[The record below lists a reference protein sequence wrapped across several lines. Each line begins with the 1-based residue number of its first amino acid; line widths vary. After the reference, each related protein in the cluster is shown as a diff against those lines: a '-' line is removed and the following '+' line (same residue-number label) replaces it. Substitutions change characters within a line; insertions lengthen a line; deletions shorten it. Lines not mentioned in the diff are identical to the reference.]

1 MQEYDDRIWYDVMQV
16 CMAGHV
22 ITSKAKSHPEA
33 MKQRCPECGA
43 KTITQCIGCN
53 TEIQGYKHIPRF
65 VRPESRTPPRFCH
78 KCGES
83 YPWTAV
89 EGKPNGGSLPAKT
102 ASKTNDVFVVHGH
115 DNEMMEAVARVLFQ
129 IGLKPI
135 ILHERPNSG
144 KTLIEKFEKNAEV
157 QFATVLLS
165 PDDMAFPVSESPD
178 SAKPRARQNVVLE
191 LGYFVGRLTRE
202 RVFTLKRGDELEIPS
217 DISGIV
223 YTQYDKEGHWRIE
236 FIRELKEA
244 GYDVNAND
252 LFEK

>member
-16 CMAGHV
+16 CMKGH
-22 ITSKAKSHPEA
+22 ITTSKIKTRPEA
-33 MKQRCPECGA
+33 MKNRCSECGA
-43 KTITQCIGCN
+43 KTITRCIECDA
-53 TEIQGYKHIPRF
+53 EIQGYKHIPN
-65 VRPESRTPPRFCH
+65 VIHADLQAPPSFCH
-78 KCGES
+78 ECGES

-115 DNEMMEAVARVLFQ
+115 DNEMMEAVARALFQ

-144 KTLIEKFEKNAEV
+144 KTLIEKFEKNADV

-244 GYDVNAND
+244 GYDVDAND